1 VFPLEFSLVTVSGIL
16 IGIFVFAFK
25 VSLGCG
31 LASLSRR
38 ETMFIALSYLALAI
52 LMGVIIGFIPDSVF
66 HGLLNAGI
74 AMHAVIALLLVSL
87 GVITAREWNQRGHDL
102 SRCTFW
108 VLSFPCPACMAA
120 TFLSCS
126 FLAGILDVVSWKIGL
141 AVGIVFFVS
150 ILGLSELFRMRH
162 RKPSDMG
169 NAMIFLGLFYIL
181 SMLVIPAYLSSKVA
195 STPSEMPSVNA
206 VYIYGFLFGM
216 VFLGYLGRKM
226 GVAI

>member
-1 VFPLEFSLVTVSGIL
+1 MEISLVAVSGIL
-16 IGIFVFAFK
+16 IGILIFAFK

-38 ETMFIALSYLALAI
+38 ETLSIALSYLALAI
-52 LMGVIIGFIPDSVF
+52 ILGVIIGFIPDSALY
-66 HGLLNAGI
+66 GMLNAGI

-87 GVITAREWNQRGHDL
+87 GVITAREWNQGGNDL
-102 SRCTFW
+102 SRRTFW

-126 FLAGILDVVSWKIGL
+126 FLVGILDVASWKIGL

-150 ILGLSELFRMRH
+150 ILGLSELFRMSH
-162 RKPSDMG
+162 RTPSDMG
-169 NAMIFLGLFYIL
+169 NVMIFLGLFYIL
-181 SMLVIPAYLSSKVA
+181 SMLVIPAYLGSKAA
-195 STPSEMPSVNA
+195 STPSEMPSVNTI
-206 VYIYGFLFGM
+206 YIYGFLVSM

-226 GVAI
+226 GVAL